1 MNVETFDVK
10 RELLTVTP
18 AAAEHFRASLAG
30 TGRSG
35 VRISVRESG
44 CTGFKYVM
52 EEVESSG
59 SEGDVAVDLANGV
72 TLFLEPAAL
81 AFLRGTEIDYTRE
94 GVNRSLKFNNP
105 NVTAEC
111 GCGESFSVE

>member
-1 MNVETFDVK
+1 MSVESFDVK
-10 RELLTVTP
+10 TELLSVTP

-30 TGRSG
+30 KGLPA

-44 CTGFKYVM
+44 CTGFKYVLD
-52 EEVESSG
+52 EVAAGE
-59 SEGDVAVDLANGV
+59 EGDVKLPLDNGIS
-72 TLFLEPAAL
+72 LYLEPAAMG
-81 AFLRGTEIDYTRE
+81 FLRGTQIDYARE